1 LVAAPVRTQFGWH
14 VIRVDERRRTQ
25 APSFDDAR
33 EQIRQALLQ
42 EEVAGAVE
50 RLRGSVNIERVEAPA
65 APAAPLVGTP
75 PPAPGGRR

>member
-1 LVAAPVRTQFGWH
+1 VRTQFGWH

-65 APAAPLVGTP
+65 AAAPLVGTP
-75 PPAPGGRR
+75 PPPPAPAGRR